1 MMFLKKGF
9 EVMSG
14 LVGSKCLCSIFFP
27 WLLDE
32 CFARLGGYGSRKPVG
47 EFVADVFCGLSRCGV
62 DGGLRRDDGAPEALD
77 PFSFH
82 VSAGSMHLVGPSTM
96 LSIVW
101 FVHNIVLK
109 LVG

>member
-1 MMFLKKGF
+1 MN
-9 EVMSG
+9 VSR
-14 LVGSKCLCSIFFP
+14 
-27 WLLDE
+27 
-32 CFARLGGYGSRKPVG
+32 ALGCYGCREPVG
-47 EFVADVFCGLSRCGV
+47 VLVADVSCGLSRCGV
-62 DGGLRRDDGAPEALD
+62 DGGLCRGDGAPEALG

-82 VSAGSMHLVGPSTM
+82 GSAGSMHLVGPFTM